1 MKNILF
7 IVFTLF
13 AVVPLMAQ
21 DPNITQ
27 KAEPKE
33 EEPEC
38 RIYGKI
44 INLKAEPARG
54 MVEFR
59 NDFLRKFKVP
69 DNMPSHI
76 KEVTIEM
83 RFTVEKDGSVT
94 GIRVMN
100 DKYNL
105 GDEAIRVLKTMP
117 KWKPAK
123 HLREPIQSR
132 FAWSVNVK
140 IN

>member
-1 MKNILF
+1 MKNILL

-13 AVVPLMAQ
+13 TSLQLMAQ

-83 RFTVEKDGSVT
+83 
-94 GIRVMN
+94 
-100 DKYNL
+100 
-105 GDEAIRVLKTMP
+105 
-117 KWKPAK
+117 
-123 HLREPIQSR
+123 
-132 FAWSVNVK
+132 
-140 IN
+140 